1 MFSDKYCVNLN
12 TPMKLIDENDQE
24 VFQKKINQDRIMV
37 MQVRHAYLL
46 ISILSE
52 FDSYRQRLYE

>member
-1 MFSDKYCVNLN
+1 
-12 TPMKLIDENDQE
+12 MKLIDENDQE